1 MPGVFRGQ
9 PPATLNDIARVDA
22 AEAADTLLTYLNQHG
37 CPITERKHLPPAGE
51 GIVRFTAGSKAMVLM
66 PWGVYQNSL
75 TTEMRDV
82 MHEYTNEHRGLA
94 PTSPTQ
100 RQRHPSRESLRGS
113 VDGSR
118 RLGLAPSSSTLSG
131 SSSSSS
137 IQSPPAS
144 PTVHT
149 TTCAPLGA
157 PFAVLRDD
165 NDDDDDSTSET
176 SSSSSS
182 ASPRAAVVRYHY
194 YP

>member
-37 CPITERKHLPPAGE
+37 CRITERKHLPPAGE

-82 MHEYTNEHRGLA
+82 MHEYTNAHRGLA

-113 VDGSR
+113 IDGSR
-118 RLGLAPSSSTLSG
+118 RLGLAASSST
-131 SSSSSS
+131 SSSSS

-144 PTVHT
+144 PPVHTT

-165 NDDDDDSTSET
+165 DDADSTSET

-182 ASPRAAVVRYHY
+182 SASPRVAVVRYHY

>member
-1 MPGVFRGQ
+1 MPAVFRGQ

-37 CPITERKHLPPAGE
+37 CRITERKHLPPAGE
-51 GIVRFTAGSKAMVLM
+51 GIVKFTAGAKAMVLM

-82 MHEYTNEHRGLA
+82 MHEYTEEHRGLA
-94 PTSPTQ
+94 PTSLMQ
-100 RQRHPSRESLRGS
+100 RKRHPSRESLRGS
-113 VDGSR
+113 IDGSR
-118 RLGLAPSSSTLSG
+118 RLGLAASSST
-131 SSSSSS
+131 SSSSS
-137 IQSPPAS
+137 IPSPPAS

-165 NDDDDDSTSET
+165 DDDDSTSET
-176 SSSSSS
+176 SSSSSSS

>member
-1 MPGVFRGQ
+1 MPAVFRGQ

-37 CPITERKHLPPAGE
+37 CRITERKHLPPAGE
-51 GIVRFTAGSKAMVLM
+51 GIVRFTAGAKAMVLM

-82 MHEYTNEHRGLA
+82 MHEYTEEHRGLA

-113 VDGSR
+113 IDGSR
-118 RLGLAPSSSTLSG
+118 RLGLAAASSST
-131 SSSSSS
+131 SSSSS

-165 NDDDDDSTSET
+165 DDDDSTSET
-176 SSSSSS
+176 SSSSSSS